1 MPQYKEEEIKA
12 HSYTKIGGAAKL
24 NPSHQPQ
31 DPELKKH
38 RLLALQKPE
47 MSGQKEKK
55 KEL

>member
-31 DPELKKH
+31 DPELNKH